1 MNVKRA
7 KKLQTRTSK
16 FLDLV
21 CTRDFFFFLLVQEW
35 TSIQQVRYLT
45 FWRLVIF
52 YLLLLVT
59 AASSNKRGKGE
70 TSLADAAISLL
81 MHMDLLALSNLFQL
95 YQTHTKVQK
104 ARIASDYML
113 KQI

>member
-1 MNVKRA
+1 MHTCASWSDFFVFKINFLRNQCKTLQ
-7 KKLQTRTSK
+7 KKWKNLRTRTSK

-59 AASSNKRGKGE
+59 AASSNKCGKGE
-70 TSLADAAISLL
+70 TSFADEGS
-81 MHMDLLALSNLFQL
+81 
-95 YQTHTKVQK
+95 
-104 ARIASDYML
+104 
-113 KQI
+113 